1 MKDIDRIKELVKTL
15 NYAAMKYYQ
24 EDTEIIA
31 TSSMISFMTS
41 YVNLKRIQV

>member
-24 EDTEIIA
+24 EA
-31 TSSMISFMTS
+31 TSSMINFMTS